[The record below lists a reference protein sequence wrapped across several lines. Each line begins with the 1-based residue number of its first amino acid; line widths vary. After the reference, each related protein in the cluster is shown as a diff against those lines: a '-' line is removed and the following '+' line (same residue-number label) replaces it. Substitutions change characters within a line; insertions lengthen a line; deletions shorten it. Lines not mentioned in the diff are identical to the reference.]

1 VRQIQTLVLAA
12 LACTAAACGGV
23 EEAMTEAAIEAAS
36 GQQVDV
42 AKDGEQM
49 TFKTEQG
56 EMTISGGESATLPKA
71 FPKDVYLPAGYKV
84 MSAMDMPGA
93 MIVELAAPG
102 AVASTSEAADKAM
115 LAQGWKQ
122 TMSMQQTAEN
132 RVLTYEKADRA
143 AVVSVYDNEGKGVK
157 VGVQVTSKQ

>member
-1 VRQIQTLVLAA
+1 MRQIQTLVLAA
-12 LACTAAACGGV
+12 LACAATACGSA

-56 EMTISGGESATLPKA
+56 AMTISGGESATLPKT

-84 MSAMDMPGA
+84 VSSMDMPGA

-102 AVASTSEAADKAM
+102 AVDATAEAADKAM

-122 TMSMQQTAEN
+122 TMAMQQTAEN
-132 RVLTYEKADRA
+132 RVLAYEKTDRA